1 MSFCMTLRIGSD
13 SCLQIRKISINII
26 DLQFHLS
33 CTKAS
38 TCSLAKLQV
47 IPASISRS
55 THRFI
60 GSPTGEFCIAASV
73 ESPCNFDRMAMG
85 SGGSKKRPIF
95 SRKLSPCSFRK
106 YIYILYIYGT
116 CRDFGKP
123 IKLGGFPWCLGV
135 DGRSP
140 IPFAHLQ
147 TLNLEPIGSKKARG
161 QPGGRR
167 FPPGEISTPWVWWAS
182 WVPSVFSPQ
191 PQRVVGKIVAVI
203 GLDAANKMWSNLE
216 MLKKRGNKY
225 PPSPQKIKENPPKN
239 WELQGFGWD
248 DVVSTHWGEVQG
260 VFACGEFDFWHTGFV
275 QIGWTLVRIRV
286 PETLLKT
293 NG

>member
-106 YIYILYIYGT
+106 YIYIYT

-147 TLNLEPIGSKKARG
+147 TLNLEPIGSKKSRG

-167 FPPGEISTPWVWWAS
+167 FPPVKFVRHG
-182 WVPSVFSPQ
+182 FD
-191 PQRVVGKIVAVI
+191 
-203 GLDAANKMWSNLE
+203 GLHECHRFFRHSRSEWLE
-216 MLKKRGNKY
+216 RLWRWLDWMLQTRCEATWK
-225 PPSPQKIKENPPKN
+225 
-239 WELQGFGWD
+239 
-248 DVVSTHWGEVQG
+248 
-260 VFACGEFDFWHTGFV
+260 C
-275 QIGWTLVRIRV
+275 
-286 PETLLKT
+286 
-293 NG
+293 

>member
-106 YIYILYIYGT
+106 KNRFWETHQVRGFSMM
-116 CRDFGKP
+116 FGGWWSFTNSICP
-123 IKLGGFPWCLGV
+123 P
-135 DGRSP
+135 P
-140 IPFAHLQ
+140 
-147 TLNLEPIGSKKARG
+147 NLEPWTNRLKEVKGSTWRKALS
-161 QPGGRR
+161 
-167 FPPGEISTPWVWWAS
+167 PGEICTPWVWWAS

-225 PPSPQKIKENPPKN
+225 PSSPQKIKENPPKN

-248 DVVSTHWGEVQG
+248 DVVSTHRGEVQG